1 MDEPE
6 PEVCEMPRQM
16 QLESVEMPVESP
28 LSGHVVSE
36 VSIEG

>member
-1 MDEPE
+1 M
-6 PEVCEMPRQM
+6 CEMPCQM
-16 QLESVEMPVESP
+16 QLASGEMPVESP